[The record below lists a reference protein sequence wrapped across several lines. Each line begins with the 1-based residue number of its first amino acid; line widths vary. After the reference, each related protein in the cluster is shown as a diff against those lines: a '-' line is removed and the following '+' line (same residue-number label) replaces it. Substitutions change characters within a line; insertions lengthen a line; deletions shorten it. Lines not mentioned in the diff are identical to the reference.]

1 MSKYLLIVDDEEGIW
16 TSIVRKIVMHYKDAY
31 EPLIAVD
38 GYEALDFMRTK
49 DVAVAVLDLSMRNMG
64 GLEACRIAKADAE
77 IKDIPIIISS
87 GFLGQYEREE
97 LERLGVEHFVDK
109 PCTMQQLFEKID
121 KITGFSPEE

>member
-1 MSKYLLIVDDEEGIW
+1 M
-16 TSIVRKIVMHYKDAY
+16 
-31 EPLIAVD
+31 D

-109 PCTMQQLFEKID
+109 PYTMQQLLEKID
-121 KITGFSPEE
+121 EITGFSPEE